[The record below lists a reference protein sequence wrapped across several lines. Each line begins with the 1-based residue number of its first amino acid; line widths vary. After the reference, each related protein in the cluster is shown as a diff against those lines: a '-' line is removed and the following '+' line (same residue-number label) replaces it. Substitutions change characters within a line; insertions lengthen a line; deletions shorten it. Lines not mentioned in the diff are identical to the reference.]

1 MSRIGKLPVAV
12 PSGVNV
18 DVKGHKVSVKGSKGT
33 MSIEVPHGVSIEV
46 AKGTIVVTR
55 DSDARSDRALHG
67 LVRALVAN
75 MVQGVTTGFER
86 KLEIVGVGYGAKVNG
101 KKLDLTVGYSRPVS
115 LNIPEGVAIAL
126 PDATHITVQGVDKQ
140 KVGQFAAEIRAVR
153 KPEPYKGTG
162 IKYEGEVVR
171 RKAGKAFGAAGK

>member
-1 MSRIGKLPVAV
+1 MSRIGKVPVAV
-12 PSGVNV
+12 PSGVTIDCKN
-18 DVKGHKVSVKGSKGT
+18 DKVSVKGPKGT
-33 MSIEVPHGVSIEV
+33 MVIDVPNGVEAAV
-46 AKGTIVVTR
+46 QNGQVIVSR
-55 DSDARSDRALHG
+55 NSDSRQDKALHG
-67 LVRALVAN
+67 LMRALVAN
-75 MVQGVTTGFER
+75 MVTGVTAGFEK
-86 KLEIVGVGYGAKVNG
+86 KLEIIGVGYGAKVAG

-115 LNIPEGVAIAL
+115 LNIPDGVTIVT

-162 IKYEGEVVR
+162 IKYEGEQVR

>member
-1 MSRIGKLPVAV
+1 MSRIGKAPVAL
-12 PSGVNV
+12 PSGVTV
-18 DVKGHKVSVKGSKGT
+18 DVKNGKVAVKGTKGS
-33 MSIEVPHGVSIEV
+33 MAIEVPAGIGVAVENGSV
-46 AKGTIVVTR
+46 IVKR
-55 DSDARSDRALHG
+55 ESDAREQRALHG

-75 MVQGVTTGFER
+75 MIQGVTAGFER
-86 KLEIVGVGYGAKVNG
+86 KLEIIGVGYGAKATD

-115 LNIPEGVAIAL
+115 LNIPEGVKIVL
-126 PDATHITVQGVDKQ
+126 PDATHITVTGVDKQ

-162 IKYEGEVVR
+162 IKFEGEQIR